1 LKLGVEVEGASLVV
15 VEELLLEGNPKLL
28 SSVVAGASGLL
39 EVDGD
44 GDEQPRQVHAV
55 HQVPVGVVEGRSVGG
70 DVTVEGIAL
79 ERQQHEVMPT
89 GVLGGCD
96 VEDDE
101 HQGLDVLDVSST

>member
-1 LKLGVEVEGASLVV
+1 LKLGVEVEGVSLMV

-28 SSVVAGASGLL
+28 NSVVVGASGLL

-55 HQVPVGVVEGRSVGG
+55 HQAPVGVVEGTSVGG
-70 DVTVEGIAL
+70 DVAVEGVAL

-96 VEDDE
+96 AEDDE
-101 HQGLDVLDVSST
+101 HHGLDVLDVGST